1 MGENL
6 WQARHQQVV
15 ICESVT
21 ADKSRGISWIFIYAS
36 NDIAHQD

>member
-6 WQARHQQVV
+6 WQARLQVV